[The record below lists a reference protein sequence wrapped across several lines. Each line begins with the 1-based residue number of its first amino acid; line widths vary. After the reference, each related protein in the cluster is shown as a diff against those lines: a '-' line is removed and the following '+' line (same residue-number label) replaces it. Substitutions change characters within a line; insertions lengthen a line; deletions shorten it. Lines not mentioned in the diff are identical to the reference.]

1 MAMSFWLF
9 SKPRSIF
16 IRWGVL
22 LLLGASLLPNINRVV
37 AYGSKLNIEV
47 AIAIT
52 LVLIILD
59 IC

>member
-1 MAMSFWLF
+1 MF